1 MPVIHLFRLIT
12 GKAVERGAV
21 RGNGCGEYC
30 NSDVRTWASAFHM
43 NCEGCQEDLS
53 RFLDGELDETQA
65 ANVRTHLSLCAEC
78 ARLCEDFASILDS
91 CKFEDLADDAAPS
104 LNTNALWCR
113 ISNTLEAE
121 IKPEPQVESA
131 PEPRGF
137 FARVWNFSFSQA
149 AAGVLAVALISSL
162 LTVVGIR
169 NYFQPSGEDFTSRT
183 DESQTT
189 FEKLLSKVG
198 LTDTPQA
205 ARQKRLQ
212 EQQAAIDYWNQ
223 RVQARRAM
231 WDDNLRRGFDRNL
244 QAIDQAV
251 FEYKQTLEQN
261 PDDELSGEMLDSVM
275 NEKMNLLR
283 EFSEL

>member
-1 MPVIHLFRLIT
+1 M
-12 GKAVERGAV
+12 
-21 RGNGCGEYC
+21 
-30 NSDVRTWASAFHM
+30 RTRASAIHM
-43 NCEGCQEDLS
+43 NCEGCQENLS
-53 RFLDGELDETQA
+53 LFLDGELEETLA
-65 ANVRTHLSLCAEC
+65 AHIRTHLSLCADC
-78 ARLCEDFASILDS
+78 AKLCEDFAAILDT
-91 CKFEDLADDAAPS
+91 CKLDEFAGDAPA

-113 ISNTLEAE
+113 ISNSIEAE
-121 IKPEPQVESA
+121 IKPEPQAA
-131 PEPRGF
+131 PPKPRGF
-137 FARVWNFSFSQA
+137 LSRVWNLSFSQA
-149 AAGVLAVALISSL
+149 ASGVVAIALISSL

-169 NYFQPSGEDFTSRT
+169 NYFQPPADDFTSRSA
-183 DESQTT
+183 DSQTT

-205 ARQKRLQ
+205 ARQKRLK

-223 RVQARRAM
+223 RVQARRAL

-251 FEYKQTLEQN
+251 FEYTQTLEQN

>member
-1 MPVIHLFRLIT
+1 
-12 GKAVERGAV
+12 
-21 RGNGCGEYC
+21 
-30 NSDVRTWASAFHM
+30 M
-43 NCEGCQEDLS
+43 NCDGCQENLS
-53 RFLDGELDETQA
+53 QFLDGELDETQA
-65 ANVRTHLSLCAEC
+65 ANVRTHLSLCADC
-78 ARLCEDFASILDS
+78 ARLCEDFASILDN
-91 CKFEDLADDAAPS
+91 CKLEEISDDIPA

-121 IKPEPQVESA
+121 IKPEPPIEA
-131 PEPRGF
+131 PPEPKGF
-137 FARVWNFSFSQA
+137 FARVWNLSFSQA

-169 NYFQPSGEDFTSRT
+169 NYFQPTGEDFTSRSG
-183 DESQTT
+183 ESQTT

-212 EQQAAIDYWNQ
+212 EQQATIDYWNQ

-251 FEYKQTLEQN
+251 FEYKQTLEKD

-275 NEKMNLLR
+275 TEKMNLLR

>member
-1 MPVIHLFRLIT
+1 MSL
-12 GKAVERGAV
+12 
-21 RGNGCGEYC
+21 
-30 NSDVRTWASAFHM
+30 
-43 NCEGCQEDLS
+43 
-53 RFLDGELDETQA
+53 FLDGELEETQA
-65 ANVRTHLSLCAEC
+65 ANLRTHLSLCADC
-78 ARLCEDFASILDS
+78 AKLCEDIASILDN
-91 CKFEDLADDAAPS
+91 CKLEELADEAAA

-113 ISNTLEAE
+113 ISNTIEAE
-121 IKPEPQVESA
+121 IKPEPKIETP

-137 FARVWNFSFSQA
+137 FSRVWNLSISQA
-149 AAGVLAVALISSL
+149 AAGVAFIALISSL

-169 NYFQPSGEDFTSRT
+169 NYFQPTGDDFTSRSA
-183 DESQTT
+183 DSQTT

-261 PDDELSGEMLDSVM
+261 PEDELSGEMLDSVM

>member
-1 MPVIHLFRLIT
+1 
-12 GKAVERGAV
+12 
-21 RGNGCGEYC
+21 
-30 NSDVRTWASAFHM
+30 M
-43 NCEGCQEDLS
+43 NCEGCQENLS
-53 RFLDGELDETQA
+53 QFLDGELEETQA
-65 ANVRTHLSLCAEC
+65 ANVRTHLSLCADC
-78 ARLCEDFASILDS
+78 AGLCEDFASILDN
-91 CKFEDLADDAAPS
+91 CKFEELADEAPS

-113 ISNTLEAE
+113 ISNTLESE
-121 IKPEPQVESA
+121 IKPEPI
-131 PEPRGF
+131 PEPEPEPKGF
-137 FARVWNFSFSQA
+137 FARVWSLSFSQA
-149 AAGVLAVALISSL
+149 TAGVLAVALISSL

-169 NYFQPSGEDFTSRT
+169 NYFQPSTDDFTSRSG
-183 DESQTT
+183 ESQTT

-212 EQQAAIDYWNQ
+212 EQQTAIDYWNQ

-251 FEYKQTLEQN
+251 FEYKQTLEEN
-261 PDDELSGEMLDSVM
+261 PEDELSGEMLDSVM

>member
-1 MPVIHLFRLIT
+1 MVSKTLTAPV
-12 GKAVERGAV
+12 
-21 RGNGCGEYC
+21 
-30 NSDVRTWASAFHM
+30 M
-43 NCEGCQEDLS
+43 NCEGCQENLS
-53 RFLDGELDETQA
+53 LFLDGELEESQA
-65 ANVRTHLSLCAEC
+65 ANIRTHLSMCMDCAK
-78 ARLCEDFASILDS
+78 LCEDFASILDS
-91 CKFEDLADDAAPS
+91 CKLEELGDEAAA

-113 ISNTLEAE
+113 ISNTIEAE
-121 IKPEPQVESA
+121 IKPEPKIEAA

-137 FARVWNFSFSQA
+137 FSRVWNLSFSQA
-149 AAGVLAVALISSL
+149 ASGVAAIALISSL

-169 NYFQPSGEDFTSRT
+169 NYFQPAADDFTSRSADT
-183 DESQTT
+183 QTT

-205 ARQKRLQ
+205 ARQKRLS

-261 PDDELSGEMLDSVM
+261 PEDELSGEMLDSVM

>member
-1 MPVIHLFRLIT
+1 
-12 GKAVERGAV
+12 
-21 RGNGCGEYC
+21 
-30 NSDVRTWASAFHM
+30 M
-43 NCEGCQEDLS
+43 NCEGCQENLS
-53 RFLDGELDETQA
+53 LFLDGELEEAQV
-65 ANVRTHLSLCAEC
+65 ANIRTHLSLCADC
-78 ARLCEDFASILDS
+78 AKLCEDFAAILDS
-91 CKFEDLADDAAPS
+91 CKLEDLADNAPA

-113 ISNTLEAE
+113 ISNTIEAE
-121 IKPEPQVESA
+121 IRPEPKAEVE
-131 PEPRGF
+131 PEPRGLF
-137 FARVWNFSFSQA
+137 SRVWNLSISQA
-149 AAGVLAVALISSL
+149 AAGVAGIALISSL

-169 NYFQPSGEDFTSRT
+169 NYFQPTADDFTSRSGET
-183 DESQTT
+183 QTT

-212 EQQAAIDYWNQ
+212 EQQAAIDYWNK
-223 RVQARRAM
+223 RVQARRAT

-251 FEYKQTLEQN
+251 FEYTQTLEQN
-261 PDDELSGEMLDSVM
+261 PEDELSGEMLDSVM